1 MFTKDFKGKKFVLI
15 LFFPKELNRNPL
27 KFEKWINEYS
37 LQQGQTQR
45 FLKKAHPLA
54 TYFNL
59 YEKESGKFYQQH
71 AI

>member
-1 MFTKDFKGKKFVLI
+1 MFTKEFKGKKFILI

-37 LQQGQTQR
+37 LQQQQTQR
-45 FLKKAHPLA
+45 FLKKAFPSA

-59 YEKESGKFYQQH
+59 YDKETNKFYEQR